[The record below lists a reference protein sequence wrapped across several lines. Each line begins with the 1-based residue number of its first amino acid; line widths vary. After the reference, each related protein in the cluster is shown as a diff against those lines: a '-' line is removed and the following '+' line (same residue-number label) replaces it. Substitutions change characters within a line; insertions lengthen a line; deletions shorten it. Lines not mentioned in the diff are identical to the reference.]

1 MNKWLKRILHFSTL
15 IFALILVY
23 AVAYHYGMILFE
35 GASPTFLHSLQVVV
49 ETFTTTG
56 FGSDSPWMSPEM
68 NLLVILMDLTGVA
81 LIFLALPALFLPLLE
96 DTLSRTAPE
105 SVEEVSDHIVIC
117 NYSPRGETIIEELES
132 RGVDYVVVEPEEE
145 TAMELDEDGISVIH
159 GNPEETQALE
169 AAHVGE
175 AVAMV
180 VDSSDE
186 KNASI
191 ILSAREVNQDL
202 RVISLVADSSLANYL
217 RYAGAD
223 KVLTP
228 RRLLGRSIADR
239 AMSGLET
246 ELGEV
251 LELGPEFSIAEFP
264 VHSDSEVCD
273 VPIKESRVRERTGAH
288 VIGLWREGEFVGS
301 PAKDTV
307 INEGTVLLVS
317 GSEEQLGRVKEM
329 TLTEGRAIHEGR
341 DRVVIAGKGMV
352 GSTVEEYL
360 REAGGVDITVVDV
373 MEKDGVDVL
382 GDATEEEVLLEAGI
396 EEATALV
403 VALGDDT
410 DSIFATLVAHE
421 VSPDVEIIVRANETG
436 NLGKLYRA
444 GADYALALPNV
455 SGRMLALEVLGEEVM
470 TPNKQI
476 KMVRTRAPGLEGRSL
491 EEAGVGERT
500 GCVVVAVE
508 RGDSLYTDL
517 DPGFGVREG
526 DRVIVA
532 GSDEDINTFES
543 VFVD

>member
-23 AVAYHYGMILFE
+23 AFAYHYGMIFFE
-35 GASPTFLHSLQVVV
+35 GASPSFLHSLQVVV

-56 FGSDSPWMSPEM
+56 FGSDSPWRSPEM

-96 DTLSRTAPE
+96 ETLSRTAPE
-105 SVEEVSDHIVIC
+105 SVEEVRDHIIIC

-145 TAMELDEDGISVIH
+145 TALDLDEDGISVIH
-159 GNPEETQALE
+159 GDPEDTEALE
-169 AAHVGE
+169 AAHAGG
-175 AVAMV
+175 ADAMI

-186 KNASI
+186 RNASI
-191 ILSAREVNQDL
+191 ILSAREVNPGL
-202 RVISLVADSSLANYL
+202 RIISLVADSSLSDYL

-239 AMSGLET
+239 AMTGLET
-246 ELGEV
+246 ELGEL
-251 LELGPEFSIAEFP
+251 LELGEEFRIAEFP
-264 VHSDSEVCD
+264 VHFDSEVCD
-273 VPIKESRVRERTGAH
+273 VPIEESRVRERTGAQI
-288 VIGLWREGEFVGS
+288 IGLWRRGEFVGS
-301 PAKDTV
+301 PPKDTV
-307 INEGTVLLVS
+307 IDEGTVLLVS
-317 GSEEQLGRVKEM
+317 GTEEQLERVKEM

-341 DRVVIAGKGMV
+341 DRVVVAGMGVV
-352 GSTVEEYL
+352 GRTVVEYL
-360 REAGGVDITVVDV
+360 RRAGGVDITVVDV
-373 MEKDGVDVL
+373 VEKEGVDVL
-382 GDATEEEVLLEAGI
+382 GDATEEEVLLDAGI
-396 EEATALV
+396 RDATALV

-410 DSIFATLVAHE
+410 DSIFTTLVAHE
-421 VSPDVEIIVRANETG
+421 VNPDAEVIVRANETG

-491 EEAGVGERT
+491 AEAGVGKRT

-526 DRVIVA
+526 DRLIVA
-532 GSDEDINTFES
+532 GSDDDINTFETEY
-543 VFVD
+543 VD